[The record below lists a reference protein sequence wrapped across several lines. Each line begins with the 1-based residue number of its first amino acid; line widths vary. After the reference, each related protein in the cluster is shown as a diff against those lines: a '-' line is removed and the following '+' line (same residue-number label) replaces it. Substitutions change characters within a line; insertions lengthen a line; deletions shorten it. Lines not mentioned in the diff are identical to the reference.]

1 MCNTYNL
8 RGNAKQLGLM
18 FNVEPPPEVDFPPYE
33 SIHPD
38 YVAPVIRK
46 SAATSKLEI
55 VMMRW
60 GFPPLPGKRELMT
73 NARALSMSLWRPW
86 LGIENRCLVPATSFA
101 EWTPEPNPQTGK
113 KETVWFGLNSNRSP
127 YMFAGIWREW
137 KGTRGTKKAPIEGN
151 HLLFAFLTTE
161 PNSVV
166 KPIHH
171 KSMPVMLRD
180 PEEWHAWLTLP
191 IDEAS
196 KMQKPLPD
204 DAIQIVARGTRGD

>member
-1 MCNTYNL
+1 MV
-8 RGNAKQLGLM
+8 RRAPAGN
-18 FNVEPPPEVDFPPYE
+18 N
-33 SIHPD
+33 
-38 YVAPVIRK
+38 
-46 SAATSKLEI
+46 EI

-60 GFPPLPGKRELMT
+60 GFPPIPGEREKLT
-73 NARALSMSLWRPW
+73 NVRRLNMPLWRPW

-101 EWTPEPNPQTGK
+101 EWSPQPNPQTGK

-137 KGTRGTKKAPIEGN
+137 SGTRGTKKAPIEGD

-161 PNSVV
+161 PNSIV
-166 KPIHH
+166 KPIHS

-180 PEEWHAWLTLP
+180 PEEWRAWLTLP

-196 KMQKPLPD
+196 KMQKSLPD